1 VLLLDETLWERVVAH
16 CLDGLPFEA
25 CGLLAGATPVAGASH
40 LVPSHSTYTGALGTG
55 ALGTGALGTG
65 ALGTGALGTG
75 ALGTGAL
82 ASAPAGAQPEGTHSS
97 AEGLTALDAGIE
109 LTLHQPAEVH
119 EVFPTG
125 NASRS
130 ARLYTVEPRDLLA
143 ADRAAERSGWSLIG
157 VWHSHTHTP
166 AYPSPTD
173 IAQAPDPSW
182 HYVVVSLADTEP
194 VLRSYRVIGGEVYEE
209 PVTSPLA
216 LGRQVPG
223 LARAGF
229 AVT

>member
-1 VLLLDETLWERVVAH
+1 MLLLDETLWERVVAH

-40 LVPSHSTYTGALGTG
+40 LVPSHSTY
-55 ALGTGALGTG
+55 TG